1 MKIWQKRKLKKPL
14 KKAAAAN
21 VVSKTFFWTKHAE
34 EKMRFYRLS
43 KQRVRRVLNSPK
55 RIEEGIAPNTLAM
68 MQPASV
74 RTAAGK
80 PAWSQE
86 IWVMIQ
92 KKRQD
97 TIKIISAWRYP
108 GRTKPKDEITFN
120 IIQQE
125 YANYLAGDNFKD

>member
-1 MKIWQKRKLKKPL
+1 MKTWQKRKLKRPL
-14 KKAAAAN
+14 KKVVAAN
-21 VVSKTFFWTKHAE
+21 ITFKIISWTKHAE

-68 MQPASV
+68 MQPVSV
-74 RTAAGK
+74 S
-80 PAWSQE
+80 WSQE

-108 GRTKPKDEITFN
+108 GRTKPRDEIAFN